1 MRLLR
6 FIRSALL
13 LCAAVPIA
21 LRAQPPGPTPS
32 DTADTTVWNR
42 YFADWEAAAPTDAR
56 LWIDRFNHLFGR
68 SRQPLLVLCGADG
81 AERLPGESDCALVL
95 EDSTGRQA
103 GMVCERI
110 VYDDA
115 LLRRAL
121 DAIDRGIALHPD
133 RLDMRLGRAAACRH
147 AERWLPMT
155 ETLCALIDRAQQN
168 GGGWLSPEGAPMQVA
183 PEALVADCLQDYVNE
198 LFDRALSEP
207 RNEAAEALERLV
219 LRETEYC
226 PASAVACNNRA
237 AWLYGSGHPD
247 AALEWFVRA
256 SEADPD
262 DPMIRYNIGYLY
274 AARGDRANA
283 RRWWTPLLDSQ
294 DATFREAAAEALEGL
309 EREVRNSVQPD
320 I

>member
-6 FIRSALL
+6 HLRSALL
-13 LCAAVPIA
+13 LCAAVPIM
-21 LRAQPPGPTPS
+21 LRAQPPVPTPP
-32 DTADTTVWNR
+32 DTADTTAWNR

-56 LWIDRFNHLFGR
+56 LWIDRFNHLFSR
-68 SRQPLLVLCGADG
+68 SRQSLLVLRGTDDT
-81 AERLPGESDCALVL
+81 ERLPGESDYALTL

-103 GMVCERI
+103 GMLCEQI

-121 DAIDRGIALHPD
+121 DAIDRGIAHHPD
-133 RLDMRLGRAAACRH
+133 RLDMRLGRAAACRY

-183 PEALVADCLQDYVNE
+183 PERLLTDYLQDYASE
-198 LFDRALSEP
+198 LFDRAVTEP
-207 RNEAAEALERLV
+207 RNEAGEALERLI
-219 LRETEYC
+219 LCETEYC

-237 AWLYGSGHPD
+237 AWHYGAGQPE
-247 AALEWFVRA
+247 AALEWFIRA

-262 DPMIRYNIGYLY
+262 DPIIRYNIGYLY
-274 AARGDRANA
+274 AAQGDRANA
-283 RRWWTPLLDSQ
+283 RRWWTTLLDTPDQ
-294 DATFREAAAEALEGL
+294 DLRRAAAEALE
-309 EREVRNSVQPD
+309 QIKD
-320 I
+320 AK